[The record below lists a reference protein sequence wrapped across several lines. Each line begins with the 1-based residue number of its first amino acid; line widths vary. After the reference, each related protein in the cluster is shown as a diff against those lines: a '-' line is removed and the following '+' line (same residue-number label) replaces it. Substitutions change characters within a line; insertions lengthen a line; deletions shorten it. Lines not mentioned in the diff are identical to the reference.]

1 MQQLPEQI
9 AQRYG
14 KSPQQEAQ
22 RRRAIFITAG
32 LFAALFITW
41 ASWAALTAKND
52 PTVKTTSF
60 EVIDKTNTSVSF
72 VVTKPANTTAICA
85 VQALKEDYGIVA
97 HKEVIIL
104 ASGSEDGSI
113 TVVPVKAMLRTT
125 ELAVTGLVDRCW
137 FE

>member
-1 MQQLPEQI
+1 MQQLREQI

-14 KSPQQEAQ
+14 KSPQQEG
-22 RRRAIFITAG
+22 RRRLAIIVTAG
-32 LFAALFITW
+32 VFAALFINW

-52 PTVKTTSF
+52 PTFKTTSF
-60 EVIDKTNTSVSF
+60 EVIDKTSTSVSF

-85 VQALKEDYGIVA
+85 IQALKEDYGVVA
-97 HKEVIIL
+97 YKEVIIP

-113 TVVPVKAMLRTT
+113 TDVPVNAMLRTT

>member
-14 KSPQQEAQ
+14 KSPQQEAR

-32 LFAALFITW
+32 LFAGLFIVW
-41 ASWAALTAKND
+41 AVWANLTAKNE
-52 PTVKTTSF
+52 PTFKTSSF
-60 EVIDKTNTSVSF
+60 EIIDQQNLSVSF
-72 VVTKPANTTAICA
+72 VLTKPANSTAICA
-85 VQALKEDYGIVA
+85 VQALKEDYGVVA
-97 HKEVIIL
+97 YKEVKIP
-104 ASGSEDGSI
+104 ATSPEDGSI
-113 TVVPVKAMLRTT
+113 TDVPVKVSLRST

>member
-32 LFAALFITW
+32 LFAALFIVW
-41 ASWAALTAKND
+41 AVWANLTAKNE
-52 PTVKTTSF
+52 PTFKTSSF
-60 EVIDKTNTSVSF
+60 EIIDKQNLSVSF
-72 VVTKPANTTAICA
+72 VLSKPANSTAICA
-85 VQALKEDYGIVA
+85 VQALKEDYGVVA
-97 HKEVIIL
+97 YKEVRIP
-104 ASGSEDGSI
+104 ATSPEDGSV
-113 TVVPVKAMLRTT
+113 TDLPLKVSLRST

-137 FE
+137 YE

>member
-14 KSPQQEAQ
+14 KSPQQEGK
-22 RRRAIFITAG
+22 RRLAIIITAS
-32 LFAALFITW
+32 LFALLFIIW

-52 PTVKTTSF
+52 PTFKTTSF
-60 EVIDKTNTSVSF
+60 EVLDTTNTSVSF

-85 VQALKEDYGIVA
+85 IQALKEDYGVVA
-97 HKEVIIL
+97 YKEVIIP

-113 TVVPVKAMLRTT
+113 TDVPVKTKLRTT

>member
-14 KSPQQEAQ
+14 KSPQQEGK
-22 RRRAIFITAG
+22 RRLAIILAAS
-32 LFAALFITW
+32 LFALLFIIW

-60 EVIDKTNTSVSF
+60 EVIDTSNTSVSF

-85 VQALKEDYGIVA
+85 IQALKEDYGVVA
-97 HKEVIIL
+97 YKEVLIP

-113 TVVPVKAMLRTT
+113 TDVPVKAMLRTT

>member
-22 RRRAIFITAG
+22 RHRAIFITAG

-97 HKEVIIL
+97 HKEVIIP
-104 ASGSEDGSI
+104 ASGSENGSI
-113 TVVPVKAMLRTT
+113 TDVPVKAMLRTT